1 MQECAT
7 TPGRRALLSA
17 RTMKCLVTTTLK
29 KIETMFVKQTTL
41 SKPISF
47 KFQRHRK
54 YTAMILYVKPI
65 NQYQYQLIFNV

>member
-1 MQECAT
+1 
-7 TPGRRALLSA
+7 
-17 RTMKCLVTTTLK
+17 
-29 KIETMFVKQTTL
+29 MFVKQTTL